1 MLNIKDIQQ
10 FKTSSFGNVILV
22 ENIIPY
28 NLNPFRDEILSL
40 KSILYFVSRS
50 KFGTS
55 STALLCRAKFLS
67 TNFLSLAGQVKLT
80 PMRFIGKFY
89 ELFIE
94 MIKYCKKTASI
105 FEYLEVTLLSN
116 LNILVG

>member
-40 KSILYFVSRS
+40 KSILYFVP
-50 KFGTS
+50 
-55 STALLCRAKFLS
+55 TALLCGAKFLS
-67 TNFLSLAGQVKLT
+67 TNILSLAGQVKLT
-80 PMRFIGKFY
+80 PLDR
-89 ELFIE
+89 
-94 MIKYCKKTASI
+94 
-105 FEYLEVTLLSN
+105 
-116 LNILVG
+116 

>member
-40 KSILYFVSRS
+40 KSILYFVP
-50 KFGTS
+50 
-55 STALLCRAKFLS
+55 TALFCGAEILS
-67 TNFLSLAGQVKLT
+67 TNILSLAGQVKLT
-80 PMRFIGKFY
+80 LMRSFGKTKTISKISLEGFCVFV
-89 ELFIE
+89 LLWR
-94 MIKYCKKTASI
+94 KKDFSD
-105 FEYLEVTLLSN
+105 
-116 LNILVG
+116 